1 MRSSTSP
8 AASHL
13 AISRIT
19 LVLAW
24 QTLNRICAKRLIPFL
39 PSIIDSLEQHG
50 HVRLS
55 EESRD
60 R

>member
-1 MRSSTSP
+1 M
-8 AASHL
+8 
-13 AISRIT
+13 
-19 LVLAW
+19 VLAW